1 MIEQLTFLSYSSEHS
16 HRFSN
21 SDPEGFRDDK
31 VCKRQFQG
39 GPDEYGIISVREA
52 GAREMR
58 HRSNMDSL
66 EPFRV
71 ARITRTDSGPD

>member
-1 MIEQLTFLSYSSEHS
+1 MIEQLTFLSYSSEHF

-21 SDPEGFRDDK
+21 SHREGFRDDK
-31 VCKRQFQG
+31 VCKRQYQG
-39 GPDEYGIISVREA
+39 GPDEYGVISVCEA

-58 HRSNMDSL
+58 HQRNMDSL
-66 EPFRV
+66 ESFRV

>member
-21 SDPEGFRDDK
+21 SDSEGFRDDK

-39 GPDEYGIISVREA
+39 GPNEYGIISVHEA
-52 GAREMR
+52 GARETR
-58 HRSNMDSL
+58 HQRNMDSL

-71 ARITRTDSGPD
+71 SRITRTDSGPD